1 MKVTPSR
8 LLALLLSLALA
19 WPFVAAAQTPAP
31 RPAPATPPTP
41 PTPAE
46 AVVVEPSTL
55 SPPASATPWPAPVG
69 TPTTLASPDALA
81 GPGAAA
87 PEPVLA
93 APRTVNKRR
102 YNMALF
108 GGALL
113 LATFTADRLLMGDLS
128 KSGVAWVPLVGP
140 WFLLDLQLRQPVPNA
155 ATLVFLSIDGLLQ
168 AGGLTMTVLGL
179 VLRERRTAVRLAA
192 PTPASTPS
200 PAPAGSP

>member
-19 WPFVAAAQTPAP
+19 WPLVAAAQTPAP
-31 RPAPATPPTP
+31 PPP
-41 PTPAE
+41 PKPAE

-55 SPPASATPWPAPVG
+55 SPPASATPWPSPVG
-69 TPTTLASPDALA
+69 TPTTLTSPDAIS
-81 GPGAAA
+81 GPGAAT

-128 KSGVAWVPLVGP
+128 KSAVAWVPLVGP

-179 VLRERRTAVRLAA
+179 VLRERRTTVRLAA
-192 PTPASTPS
+192 PTPTSSPS

>member
-1 MKVTPSR
+1 MKARPSR
-8 LLALLLSLALA
+8 LLALAFSAVALWSA
-19 WPFVAAAQTPAP
+19 PARAQTDAPPPRLTSATEPVVVTPVLPTEPAP
-31 RPAPATPPTP
+31 PGASVVSAPPP
-41 PTPAE
+41 
-46 AVVVEPSTL
+46 SGTL
-55 SPPASATPWPAPVG
+55 V
-69 TPTTLASPDALA
+69 PDAIS
-81 GPGAAA
+81 GPGVAA

-93 APRTVNKRR
+93 APRAVYKRR

-155 ATLVFLSIDGLLQ
+155 ATLVFLAIDGVLQ

-179 VLRERRTAVRLAA
+179 VLRERRLTVRLAA
-192 PTPASTPS
+192 PTPSTSPNPAAPS
-200 PAPAGSP
+200 AP